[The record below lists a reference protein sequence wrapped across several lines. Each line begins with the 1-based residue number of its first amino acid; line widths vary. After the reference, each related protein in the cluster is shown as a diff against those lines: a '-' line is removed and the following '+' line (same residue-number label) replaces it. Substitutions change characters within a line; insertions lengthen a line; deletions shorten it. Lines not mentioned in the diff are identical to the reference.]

1 MSGQPFHEIATLQ
14 VGEFQADYCPRCHHM
29 DLQCGDILAMTPDGV
44 QRIGGFAVCA
54 ECGHSPHGSER
65 PSAVRP
71 EV

>member
-1 MSGQPFHEIATLQ
+1 MSGPWYQTATLQ
-14 VGEFQADYCPRCHHM
+14 VSDFKWDWCSRCCCM
-29 DLQCGDILAMTPDGV
+29 SLQCGDILAVTPDGV

-54 ECGHSPHGSER
+54 ECGYSPHGSER